1 MLRFALAALACL
13 FAAAASAAEPMQDVE
28 VAPGVFLSP
37 GPADRTVSFRMIVRA
52 GCGDEAGG
60 CRGVSHYLEHLM
72 LVGRNAQHDDQALR
86 FFADGSSNGWTRHA
100 STGYSHSFP
109 AGEDATE
116 RLDRLFAFYAARL
129 EGFDITPQEA
139 TRERNVVLQE
149 HNWRVG
155 SNPYA
160 PLWRD
165 VEAWFFPGHPLG
177 QWAIADPATIQSYT
191 VEEAKAFHA
200 RWYRRDT
207 VAFFVSGPI
216 EPAALKAIVEARLG
230 KAAPAAPL
238 PDRAWLAPPA
248 PTPETRRFAR
258 ADSRIVEP
266 AATLWR
272 TVRAPDLDPQKLRA
286 ARWLLAEFLSSRL
299 PGGPHAELVDRQEI
313 ARSVRGFSIDLP
325 AEGLAQIAMT
335 ATPDGGATPDI
346 AIAAL
351 SDYLTGLARR
361 GMDEA
366 TLARLKQRY
375 ALAWERASRN
385 AQARSAR
392 ASEWFALAA
401 RTPPD
406 PAALARA
413 PDIVAALT
421 RAEVDAFI
429 AALAGP
435 GREAQLVFTPA
446 AP

>member
-1 MLRFALAALACL
+1 MLRFALGLVLCL
-13 FAAAASAAEPMQDVE
+13 AAAAAPASGDAEI
-28 VAPGVFLSP
+28 APGVFLAH
-37 GPADRTVSFRMIVRA
+37 GPADKTVRFRMIVRA

-72 LVGRNAQHDDQALR
+72 LVGRNAQHEDQALR

-109 AGEDATE
+109 AGEDAIE

-129 EGFDITPQEA
+129 EGFDIAPQEA
-139 TRERNVVLQE
+139 ARERNVVLQE

-160 PLWRD
+160 PLWRE

-200 RWYRRDT
+200 RWYRRDH
-207 VAFFVSGPI
+207 VAFFVAGPV
-216 EPAALKAIVEARLG
+216 EAAALKAIVDRRLG
-230 KAAPAAPL
+230 AAPAAGPS
-238 PDRAWLAPPA
+238 PARDWLKVAPPA
-248 PTPETRRFAR
+248 PETRRFAR
-258 ADSRIVEP
+258 ADARIVEP

-272 TVRAPDLDPQKLRA
+272 TVRAPDLDAQKLRA
-286 ARWLLAEFLSSRL
+286 ARWLLVEFLASRL

-325 AEGLAQIAMT
+325 AEGIAQIAMT
-335 ATPDGGATPDI
+335 ATPDGGATPD
-346 AIAAL
+346 ATLAAL
-351 SDYLTGLARR
+351 SDYLAGLARR
-361 GMDEA
+361 GLDEA

-385 AQARSAR
+385 AQARAAR

-401 RTPPD
+401 TAPPD
-406 PAALARA
+406 PAALAHT
-413 PDIVAALT
+413 PGIVAALT
-421 RAEVDAFI
+421 KAEVDAVL